1 MIYLDHNATTPCIPA
16 VIEAMLPY
24 FNEKFGNASS
34 VNYPLAWQSDEAIK
48 NTRNAIANYLGCLA
62 QEIIFTSGA
71 TESCNLAIKG
81 VWDHYKTKGKHII
94 TVATEHSA
102 VLNTIKALQKDGAII
117 DFVNIDENGKIDL
130 DDLQNKIN
138 NETILIAIMHANNET
153 GVIQDIAAIGQIAK
167 ANNIFFL
174 CDATQ
179 SFGKVPLNV
188 TELGID
194 LMPFSA
200 HKFYGP
206 KGVGALYV
214 RRKGPRVNLKVQQLG
229 GHQERELRAGTLNTP
244 GIVGMGKA
252 LTIML
257 EHQDEYANKMLHF
270 QQSLESGLKSVF
282 PQMKINGGHAER
294 LFTTSNISFEGI
306 KAERL
311 ISKLNHEIAFAV
323 GSACNANQNKPS
335 HVLTAMHLSN
345 ERIAGSIR
353 LSYGM
358 LNEEN
363 QINKII
369 NLFDNAIK
377 LL

>member
-34 VNYPLAWQSDEAIK
+34 INYPLAWQSDEAVK
-48 NTRNAIANYLGCLA
+48 HTRNTIADYLGCLA

-81 VWDHYKTKGKHII
+81 VWEHYKTKGKRII

-102 VLNTIKALQKDGAII
+102 VLNTIHALQKDGAII
-117 DFVNIDENGKIDL
+117 DYVKIDL
-130 DDLQNKIN
+130 NGIVDLEDLQAKITD
-138 NETILIAIMHANNET
+138 ETILIAIMHTNNET

-167 ANNIFFL
+167 SKNIFFL

-188 TELGID
+188 DTLGVD

-206 KGVGALYV
+206 KGVGGLYV
-214 RRKGPRVNLKVQQLG
+214 RRKGPRVNLKVQQTG
-229 GHQERELRAGTLNTP
+229 GHQERDLRAGTLNTP

-252 LTIML
+252 LAIML
-257 EHQDEYANKMLHF
+257 ADQEAYAAKMMHF
-270 QQSLESGLKSVF
+270 QQSLEDGLTSIY
-282 PQMKINGGHAER
+282 PQLKLNGGHAER

-335 HVLTAMHLSN
+335 HVLTAMVLSP

-353 LSYGM
+353 LSYGL

-363 QINKII
+363 QIKEII

>member
-1 MIYLDHNATTPCIPA
+1 MIYLDHNATTPSIPA

-34 VNYPLAWQSDEAIK
+34 INYPLAWQSDEAVK
-48 NTRNAIANYLGCLA
+48 HTRNIIADYLGCIS

-81 VWDHYKTKGKHII
+81 VWEHYKTKGKHII

-102 VLNTIKALQKDGAII
+102 VLNTINALQKDGAIVDYI
-117 DFVNIDENGKIDL
+117 NIDNDGKIDI
-130 DDLQNKIN
+130 DDFKNKIN
-138 NETILIAIMHANNET
+138 DQTILIAIMHTNNET
-153 GVIQDIAAIGQIAK
+153 GVIQDIAAIGKIAK
-167 ANNIFFL
+167 AKNIFLL

-188 TELGID
+188 DELGID
-194 LMPFSA
+194 LLPFSA

-206 KGVGALYV
+206 KGVGGLYV
-214 RRKGPRVNLKVQQLG
+214 RRKSPRVNLKVQQTG
-229 GHQERELRAGTLNTP
+229 GHQERDLRAGTLNTP

-252 LTIML
+252 LAIML
-257 EHQDEYANKMLHF
+257 ADQEAYAAKMMHF
-270 QQSLESGLKSVF
+270 QQALEIGLKSIY
-282 PQMKINGGHAER
+282 PQLKINGGSTER

-335 HVLTAMHLSN
+335 HVLTAMQLSD

-353 LSYGM
+353 LSYGL
-358 LNEEN
+358 LNDEK
-363 QINKII
+363 QLNKII